1 MKQDVPLY
9 GDQQQGQRPLDALFA
24 PRAIAVVGASA
35 TPSKLGFAM
44 VRSLASFPGALYPI
58 NPREHTIDGH
68 RAYQRVADV
77 SAHIDLAILT
87 VSAAAT
93 PGALEECATAGV
105 PAAMI
110 CSGGF
115 GETGAEGR
123 SLQERVLA
131 LLRETGMRLLGPN
144 TSGFVNPEARLRA
157 SFVPGVNTLRPGSL
171 SIIAQ
176 SGGVNHALAF
186 LAHNE
191 GVGIHLGVG
200 LGNAI
205 DVGFVDV
212 LHYLASDEQTRV
224 IALHIEGVADG
235 LALIAAIEGITR
247 QKPVV
252 ALKVGRADVN
262 DFARSHT
269 GALTGN
275 WALSCAALRQAG
287 GVVVEDSTELIDAAR
302 ALVSRRLAPSSNPGI
317 AVVTSQAGPGLLIT
331 DLLRLSGLSVPSLS
345 EATREQLSVLLP
357 PLTLQA
363 NPVDTGRPDKSLGKV
378 LTAVGSDPSID
389 AIIAYALHE
398 PDTLDPVEAIRA
410 ARLAFDGIDSGSVP
424 VIFATGGPQEE
435 LAPVLRNLKALQVAT
450 YTSPERGARAMRA
463 LVADARA
470 QARRRSTPPSTAPS
484 VLQSAG
490 EVLGPG
496 PLDENETLALLEEVG
511 IRTPL
516 RRACSSRR
524 EAHEAM
530 AEVKR
535 ATGRPVVVKVLDA
548 SIMHKSDVGGVYLG
562 VDTAE
567 DLEAALDAIDLLV
580 ADRPPRYLVEEM
592 LLPGLELIVGG
603 TRDASFGQTVLLGLG
618 GVLAEALGDVAL
630 RLAPVT
636 IADAAEMLD
645 ELAGHALLDGYRGQP
660 GVNRAELIQVLVTV
674 GQLLVKHPEI
684 AELDINPLLNTRAG
698 LYALDALII
707 LRS

>member
-1 MKQDVPLY
+1 MKRDVPLD

-58 NPREHTIDGH
+58 NPREDSIDGH
-68 RAYQRVADV
+68 TAYRRVADV
-77 SAHIDLAILT
+77 PEHIDLAILT
-87 VSAAAT
+87 VSATAT
-93 PGALEECATAGV
+93 PGALEECAAAGI
-105 PAAMI
+105 PAAII

-115 GETGAEGR
+115 GETGAEGQA
-123 SLQERVLA
+123 LQQRVQA

-144 TSGFVNPEARLRA
+144 TSGFVNPGAGVWA
-157 SFVPGVNTLRPGSL
+157 SFVPGVSALHPGSL
-171 SIIAQ
+171 AIIAQ

-191 GVGIHLGVG
+191 GEGIRLGVG

-212 LHYLASDEQTRV
+212 LNYLATDEQTQV

-235 LALIAAIEGITR
+235 RALIEAIEHITR

-275 WALSCAALRQAG
+275 WALGRAALRQAG
-287 GVVVEDSTELIDAAR
+287 AVVVEDSTELIDG
-302 ALVSRRLAPSSNPGI
+302 ALALASTRLTPRTNPGI
-317 AVVTSQAGPGLLIT
+317 GVVTSQAGPGLLIT
-331 DLLRLSGLSVPSLS
+331 DLLRSSGLSVPALS
-345 EATREQLSVLLP
+345 EATREQLSALLP

-363 NPVDTGRPDKSLGKV
+363 NPVDTGRPDESLGKV
-378 LTAVGSDPSID
+378 LAAVGSDPSID

-410 ARLAFDGIDSGSVP
+410 ARLALERMAGEAVP
-424 VIFATGGPQEE
+424 VIFATGGPQGE
-435 LAPVLRNLKALQVAT
+435 LAPVLRNLKALQVAI

-470 QARRRSTPPSTAPS
+470 QARRSATRSTAPS
-484 VLQSAG
+484 VLQSAR

-496 PLDENETLALLEEVG
+496 PLDENEALVLLEEVG

-562 VDTAE
+562 VDTAA

-592 LLPGLELIVGG
+592 LPPGLELIVGG
-603 TRDASFGQTVLLGLG
+603 TRDGSLGPAVLLGLG

-630 RLAPVT
+630 RLAPLT

-645 ELAGHALLDGYRGQP
+645 ELAGHALLDGYRGHP
-660 GVNRAELIQVLVTV
+660 AVNRAELIQVLVAV
-674 GQLLVKHPEI
+674 GQLLVKYPEI